1 MSKVERL
8 NARVS
13 KLLAVAVQEVLEA
26 VRETVSEYQ
35 EKTARTQREN
45 ERLRRRLQELQELTS
60 NRHSG
65 TEEAVNHNVVKL
77 TESDSLLSGRNN
89 VTQKD
94 DEVKHET
101 GTDKDGPHTSPVVSH
116 VVHSSQPCF
125 EASEPKVPTTPSQ
138 FSLRA
143 EVSMSHYISHN
154 APSPEPTKHVATDH
168 TLSVIKTEAESEEYH
183 NYASQTLIYQ
193 TEQMTQSTPPSCAIV
208 PFALNG
214 SLQRLM
220 TEDMEQIGAVLDS
233 TEAGR
238 DELLNGLSYRRSG
251 CGFRVRR
258 AEKRFCCALCGR
270 TFSHAGDFKKHKRV
284 HTGEKPYLCTLCGKR
299 FSQSGYLK
307 IHQRYH
313 TGEKPYAC
321 STCGKRFSHSS
332 NYKKHQ
338 QTHIAQSL
346 GANLV

>member
-13 KLLAVAVQEVLEA
+13 KLLTAAVQEVLEA

-45 ERLRRRLQELQELTS
+45 ERLRRRLQELMS

-65 TEEAVNHNVVKL
+65 AEDVARPTD
-77 TESDSLLSGRNN
+77 SDSLSSG
-89 VTQKD
+89 VAQKE
-94 DEVKHET
+94 DELKRET
-101 GTDKDGPHTSPVVSH
+101 GSDRDRLKSGPAVSQVAH
-116 VVHSSQPCF
+116 SSSSQPQF
-125 EASEPKVPTTPSQ
+125 EASDPKVP
-138 FSLRA
+138 SLFGVRA
-143 EVSMSHYISHN
+143 EVS
-154 APSPEPTKHVATDH
+154 APDYVSCNVQSPERTNCAPTDFTP
-168 TLSVIKTEAESEEYH
+168 SVIKTETESEAYPS
-183 NYASQTLIYQ
+183 YASQTYAYR
-193 TEQMTQSTPPSCAIV
+193 TEHMTAQSTPSRTAIV
-208 PFALNG
+208 PFAQFDG

-220 TEDMEQIGAVLDS
+220 TEDMEQIGAVLD
-233 TEAGR
+233 G
-238 DELLNGLSYRRSG
+238 DQPLNGLSYRRSG
-251 CGFRVRR
+251 CSFRVRL

-338 QTHIAQSL
+338 QTHVAQSL
-346 GANLV
+346 GSNLV

>member
-13 KLLAVAVQEVLEA
+13 KLLTVAVQEVLEA

-45 ERLRRRLQELQELTS
+45 ERLRRRLQELTS
-60 NRHSG
+60 ARPSG
-65 TEEAVNHNVVKL
+65 AEEVVSHNVAKW
-77 TESDSLLSGRNN
+77 TESDSLFNGRDD
-89 VTQKD
+89 VPQK
-94 DEVKHET
+94 EVLRDRH
-101 GTDKDGPHTSPVVSH
+101 GPDSSPAVSQIAR
-116 VVHSSQPCF
+116 SSQP
-125 EASEPKVPTTPSQ
+125 EAPEPKLQTAPAHFGVQ
-138 FSLRA
+138 AEFS
-143 EVSMSHYISHN
+143 VSDYITQD
-154 APSPEPTKHVATDH
+154 APSPKQGPPDFLA
-168 TLSVIKTEAESEEYH
+168 SAIKTEDESDRYH
-183 NYASQTLIYQ
+183 DYASQTFVFQ
-193 TEQMTQSTPPSCAIV
+193 TDQTSMTQSAAPSCSIA
-208 PFALNG
+208 PFVLNG

-220 TEDMEQIGAVLDS
+220 TEDMEQLGAVLDGAD
-233 TEAGR
+233 TR
-238 DELLNGLSYRRSG
+238 HDELLNGLSYRRTG
-251 CGFRVRR
+251 CGFRMRR
-258 AEKRFCCALCGR
+258 AEKRFCCGLCGR

-321 STCGKRFSHSS
+321 ATCGKRFSHSS
-332 NYKKHQ
+332 NYRKHQ

-346 GANLV
+346 GANLI

>member
-13 KLLAVAVQEVLEA
+13 KLLMAAVQEVLEA

-60 NRHSG
+60 SRHAG
-65 TEEAVNHNVVKL
+65 AEETVGRNAAKQ
-77 TESDSLLSGRNN
+77 TDSECLLSGREDAEF
-89 VTQKD
+89 KR
-94 DEVKHET
+94 ET
-101 GTDKDGPHTSPVVSH
+101 GDAQRNPGAPHIT
-116 VVHSSQPCF
+116 HSSQPRLD
-125 EASEPKVPTTPSQ
+125 ASEPKVQTSTSQPSIRARTSGSDYAAPPEQTDHLPPDFTPS
-138 FSLRA
+138 
-143 EVSMSHYISHN
+143 M
-154 APSPEPTKHVATDH
+154 
-168 TLSVIKTEAESEEYH
+168 IKTEAEPEEYQD
-183 NYASQTLIYQ
+183 YASQALLYHPDPMT
-193 TEQMTQSTPPSCAIV
+193 TQSTPSSCAVV

-220 TEDMEQIGAVLDS
+220 TEDMEQIGAVLDG
-233 TEAGR
+233 ADARR
-238 DELLNGLSYRRSG
+238 DEFLNDLLYRKTG
-251 CGFRVRR
+251 CGFHVRR
-258 AEKRFCCALCGR
+258 AEKRFCCTLCGR

-321 STCGKRFSHSS
+321 SMCGKRFSHSS

-338 QTHIAQSL
+338 QTHVA
-346 GANLV
+346 

>member
-45 ERLRRRLQELQELTS
+45 ERLRRKLQELQELTS
-60 NRHSG
+60 SRHAG
-65 TEEAVNHNVVKL
+65 AEEAVSHNAVKQ
-77 TESDSLLSGRNN
+77 TESDSFIIGQD

-94 DEVKHET
+94 GEFKLET
-101 GTDKDGPHTSPVVSH
+101 GNDKGQPNASPVISH
-116 VVHSSQPCF
+116 VVQASQSCF
-125 EASEPKVPTTPSQ
+125 EDPEPNVQTTASQ
-138 FSLRA
+138 FSIRA
-143 EVSMSHYISHN
+143 KISVSDYVAHN
-154 APSPEPTKHVATDH
+154 ATPPEQTRTVAADFTQ
-168 TLSVIKTEAESEEYH
+168 SVIKTEAESEEYH
-183 NYASQTLIYQ
+183 DYASQALIYQ
-193 TEQMTQSTPPSCAIV
+193 TEQMTTQSTSCAVV

-220 TEDMEQIGAVLDS
+220 TEDMEQIGTVLDG
-233 TEAGR
+233 TEGR
-238 DELLNGLSYRRSG
+238 GDELLNGLSYRRSG
-251 CGFRVRR
+251 CGFRMRR
-258 AEKRFCCALCGR
+258 VEKRFCCTLCGR

-321 STCGKRFSHSS
+321 NTCGKRFSHSS

-346 GANLV
+346 GANLL